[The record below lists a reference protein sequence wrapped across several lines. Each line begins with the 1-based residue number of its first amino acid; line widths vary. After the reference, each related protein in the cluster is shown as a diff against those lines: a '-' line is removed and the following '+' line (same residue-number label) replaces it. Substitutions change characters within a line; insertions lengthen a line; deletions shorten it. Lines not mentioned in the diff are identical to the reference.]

1 MTPDYLTLLTRYL
14 DAETTLDEE
23 AQLRRYFC
31 ETPADRLPTELKP
44 YRDYFIGLEQLAE
57 SRLSDDFDARLM
69 QRLEWTGPDGQF
81 VHDGQYAQPV
91 SESQSCSVDEQA
103 TTPVV
108 RARRITLGRRAL
120 PLLRAAAVVAV
131 VALLGV
137 LMQHSMEAGGDA
149 GQVAVVADTVVD
161 PHPSAPS
168 VALQQ
173 DDGELLAPD
182 GVDRQLQDSLRPF

>member
-1 MTPDYLTLLTRYL
+1 MTPDYLSLLTRYL

-23 AQLRRYFC
+23 SQLRRYFC
-31 ETPADRLPTELKP
+31 ETPTDRLPTELKP
-44 YRDYFIGLEQLAE
+44 YRDYFVGLERLAE
-57 SRLSDDFDARLM
+57 SRLSDDFDERLM
-69 QRLEWTGPDGQF
+69 QRLEQT
-81 VHDGQYAQPV
+81 
-91 SESQSCSVDEQA
+91 ESDQQV

-108 RARRITLGRRAL
+108 RARRVPLVRRAL

-173 DDGELLAPD
+173 DDGELPAPD
-182 GVDRQLQDSLRPF
+182 DVERQLQDSLRPF